1 MEVAKKDLKNIET
14 PPVSNSYEVIERI
27 IENIEKCIVGK
38 TEAVKLA
45 LITLISKGHLLIE
58 DVPGVGKTSLISSLA
73 SSINATFKR
82 ISFTPDV
89 LPSDITGF
97 SVYNRKTGEFE
108 FRPGA
113 VDCNFLLA
121 DEINRTSPKTQSSL
135 LEAMQEGN
143 VSVEGVTY
151 KIEQPF
157 MVMATQN
164 PIEHL
169 GTYPLPE
176 AQLDRFFMKIQMGY
190 PSNQDEAH
198 IVKQQMNSHFI
209 KQLKPVATKK
219 DILRIQEEVSNVH
232 IEDSLAL
239 YIVGVANETRNNQD
253 ILLGVSPR
261 GSIALGRASQAFA
274 YLAGRNYVLPED
286 VKSAAIPVL
295 RHRIILNKE
304 AKIRRVQ
311 PEEVIESILSKVNIG
326 M

>member
-1 MEVAKKDLKNIET
+1 M
-14 PPVSNSYEVIERI
+14 
-27 IENIEKCIVGK
+27 
-38 TEAVKLA
+38 
-45 LITLISKGHLLIE
+45 
-58 DVPGVGKTSLISSLA
+58 
-73 SSINATFKR
+73 
-82 ISFTPDV
+82 
-89 LPSDITGF
+89 
-97 SVYNRKTGEFE
+97 
-108 FRPGA
+108 
-113 VDCNFLLA
+113 
-121 DEINRTSPKTQSSL
+121 
-135 LEAMQEGN
+135 MQEGN